1 MLYLDI
7 LNDKPAV
14 IDSKFASLFDELEKG
29 HLDTK
34 ERLNAFK
41 ETGEELNQRLLEEMI
56 EFESWRFQIMDQL
69 GEITE
74 DFNPTQQSAHQQFI
88 RETKYF
94 AIVQEAPFYWRI
106 INKPNGYAGDA
117 DMMSYI
123 YRNEFEGDS
132 PFGKFIHKHA
142 VSTKAC
148 ESVRNRK
155 RYLTEQILKT
165 EDGRIL
171 SLAAGPAE
179 EIKETIGTAKKC
191 NHEFVALDHDLDT
204 LKKYKPENN
213 GFNFTYALANAFQI
227 ISENYFAAR
236 PRSLFENYCFPRTD
250 FKGLRKVISSLK
262 YEVIDLKER
271 KFNLIYS
278 AGLYDYIKTFP
289 LDDSK
294 GSVALTK
301 NLFALLESGGTL
313 MVGNFN
319 RNNPRDLRFVME
331 YIYDWQL
338 IYRDKYDIM
347 EFVRS
352 IDENEIKSVQIIEE
366 PLGINYFLLIEKV

>member
-7 LNDKPAV
+7 LNEKTQA
-14 IDSKFASLFDELEKG
+14 IDSKFASLFSELEKG
-29 HLDTK
+29 HLELR
-34 ERLNAFK
+34 ERLNSFK
-41 ETGEELNQRLLEEMI
+41 ETGEELEQKLLEEMGK
-56 EFESWRFQIMDQL
+56 FETWRFEIMDQL
-69 GEITE
+69 GEITD
-74 DFNPTQQSAHQQFI
+74 DFNPTQKKVYQQFI

-94 AIVQEAPFYWRI
+94 EIVQEAPFYWRI

-123 YRNEFEGDS
+123 YRNGFEGET

-148 ESVRNRK
+148 QSVRNRK
-155 RYLTEQILKT
+155 TFLSEQICKRK
-165 EDGRIL
+165 EGRIL
-171 SLAAGPAE
+171 SLAAGPAK
-179 EIKETIGTAKKC
+179 EIKEILNVETDK
-191 NHEFVALDHDLDT
+191 NYEFLALDHDLDT

-271 KFNLIYS
+271 QFDMIYS
-278 AGLYDYIKTFP
+278 AGLYDYIKTFQ

-301 NLFALLESGGTL
+301 NLFKLLGSGGTL
-313 MVGNFN
+313 IAGNFN
-319 RNNPRDLRFVME
+319 QNNPRDLRFVME

-352 IDENEIKSVQIIEE
+352 IDQTEIKKVEVVQE
-366 PLGINYFLLIEKV
+366 PLGINYFLLVEKV